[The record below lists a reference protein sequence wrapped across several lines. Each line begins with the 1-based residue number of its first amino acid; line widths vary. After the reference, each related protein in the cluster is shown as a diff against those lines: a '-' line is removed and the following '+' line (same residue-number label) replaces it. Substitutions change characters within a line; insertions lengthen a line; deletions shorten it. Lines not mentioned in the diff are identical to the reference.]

1 MGLFEKLGLV
11 ESEPDLTVSTPSTQ
25 NADAPIASPVRV
37 EESTDD
43 GDAFIAEVYAA
54 IQCDEKQDIFLLRNY
69 LKELPNEMPDDTKVS
84 VTKTFL
90 SVAGFDGRGMQ
101 DNAKLRREILLSSLM
116 QFKEKQVA
124 AIAEHEENIS
134 QMKEMIAAAQA
145 EIAQIRKATDDIERR
160 VNAEAEMLQ
169 KHEDFAAVVVK
180 AGEQN

>member
-11 ESEPDLTVSTPSTQ
+11 ESEPDLSTSDPSALNTEEYIV
-25 NADAPIASPVRV
+25 PPVNV

-54 IQCDEKQDIFLLRNY
+54 LQCDEKQDIFLLRNY

-90 SVAGFDGRGMQ
+90 SVAGFDGTGMR
-101 DNAKLRREILLSSLM
+101 DNAKLRRETLLSSLM
-116 QFKEKQVA
+116 QFKEKQAA

-145 EIAQIRKATDDIERR
+145 EIAQIKKAADNIERR

-169 KHEDFAAVVVK
+169 KHEEFAAAVVK